1 MRAFLSLFLALL
13 AVVFAAACSSGASPT
28 FTVKSASVDSSYFC
42 PGGANNAPYD
52 LHATV
57 QLHNGTDKTVTI
69 DGVTAQMTVASVK
82 GPWLEKVGD
91 RYNADTTA
99 FEPATVAS
107 GKDAAVKVTIP
118 SACTSGAY
126 GTGISSSADYNV
138 TIHLATSAG
147 SFAVTADNQH
157 EIVAD

>member
-1 MRAFLSLFLALL
+1 MAFLGLL
-13 AVVFAAACSSGASPT
+13 VVLFAAGCSSGASST

-42 PGGANNAPYD
+42 PGGAKDAPYD
-52 LHATV
+52 LHAIV
-57 QLHNGTDKTVTI
+57 QVHNGTDRNVTI
-69 DGVTAQMTVASVK
+69 DGVTAQMTLASVK

-91 RYNADTTA
+91 RYNADKTT
-99 FEPATVAS
+99 FTPAAVAS
-107 GKDAAVKVTIP
+107 GKDAAVMVTIP

-126 GTGISSSADYNV
+126 GTGTSSSADYNV

-147 SFAVTADNQH
+147 SFAVTAGNRH